1 MQSKPKLFSPG
12 LLYDNNCDSYISK
25 ASTGIF
31 FVAVTYLYILQG
43 GIIVSHNSVDGL
55 LNTFCL
61 RRARLVAKD
70 AGVEMTCSSEFSV
83 EVEWMNKYK
92 GL

>member
-1 MQSKPKLFSPG
+1 MITIVIVILARHLQK
-12 LLYDNNCDSYISK
+12 Y
-25 ASTGIF
+25 F
-31 FVAVTYLYILQG
+31 FVAVTYLFILQR

-70 AGVEMTCSSEFSV
+70 AEVEMTCSSEFIV
-83 EVEWMNKYK
+83 EVE
-92 GL
+92 